1 MLQVRRVDSC
11 LVIDRTLSYISGS
24 TLTEHVFLLHRDDD
38 VSGPTS
44 LKPERREIDMLRI
57 SLFLVSL
64 LTATRLSF
72 AQDEGAKQILAQFD
86 DMRPTANELGM
97 YRLDWAGSLDEALQR
112 AVEERRPVFLIVIHA
127 KYGDVSSGHC

>member
-1 MLQVRRVDSC
+1 MRRDDTDLVLDRSFGYIFRKDAHQARFPETRVRRS
-11 LVIDRTLSYISGS
+11 LWYSF
-24 TLTEHVFLLHRDDD
+24 TE
-38 VSGPTS
+38 TQ
-44 LKPERREIDMLRI
+44 RREIEMLRM
-57 SLFLVSL
+57 SLCLVSL
-64 LTATRLSF
+64 LTATSSTF
-72 AQDEGAKQILAQFD
+72 GQDEGAKQILAQFD